1 MSHLLERGATG
12 ILWVEARGVVGH
24 LIQYRTASQN
34 LDYLAPN
41 VNSAEVEKLYPKGA
55 FYSYVFWELGIFCG
69 GWGLRLTGVVGGS
82 YSLTGLQGKWK
93 LLRSIGPFSGQVTS
107 SIIGNSGA
115 QMYLI

>member
-24 LIQYRTASQN
+24 LIKYRTASQN

-41 VNSAEVEKLYPKGA
+41 VNSAFYP
-55 FYSYVFWELGIFCG
+55 YVFWELGIFCG

-82 YSLTGLQGKWK
+82 CSLMELRGKWK
-93 LLRSIGPFSGQVTS
+93 FLRSIGPFSGHVTS